1 MNENQPPPAQ
11 KVARKATHLSKT
23 FLATLISLLTTA
35 FGVVVALAWNET
47 LSTFF
52 KVVLDQ
58 PGAQV
63 LALFIYAVTITIIGV
78 SVIVALSKL
87 AARLD
92 AEPVEFKYPA
102 PKDGGG

>member
-1 MNENQPPPAQ
+1 MSKQDPPPTQ
-11 KVARKATHLSKT
+11 HVTHKATHLSKT

-52 KVVLDQ
+52 KAVLDQ

-63 LALFIYAVTITIIGV
+63 VALFIYAITITIIGV

-87 AARLD
+87 ADRLD

-102 PKDGGG
+102 PKKEG

>member
-1 MNENQPPPAQ
+1 MSQEARPPIQ
-11 KVARKATHLSKT
+11 HVTRKATHLSKT

-35 FGVVVALAWNET
+35 FGVVVALAWNES

-52 KVVLDQ
+52 KEVLD
-58 PGAQV
+58 PGAQIV
-63 LALFIYAVTITIIGV
+63 ALFIYSVTITVIGV

-102 PKDGGG
+102 PKKDGE